1 MINTGNFERF
11 HYLNFETT
19 FMKSDNFFLKN
30 WRTVCEFESTTTE
43 NTTFPCKTTTS
54 KSNVKTNR
62 MMSTISPITK
72 SGVLPPNYLSFW
84 KIHIYVCMHII
95 VALMYHPPK
104 PYLYFS

>member
-1 MINTGNFERF
+1 MMNTGNFERF

-72 SGVLPPNYLSFW
+72 SGVLPLTTLVFG
-84 KIHIYVCMHII
+84 KFIFMYVCIYI
-95 VALMYHPPK
+95 VALMYHLPK